1 VMLSGNTIRSALRD
15 HRSGF
20 AITPIL
26 DPAQIA
32 DRDVGVDVRL
42 GPDVIVTRKAT
53 GVVAFDP
60 ADIDTIGEQLR
71 DYQEQFRRPLG
82 SPFYLHPGEFALA
95 RTLEYVSVPEWLS
108 AEAMGRSTW
117 GRLGLIVATA
127 TLIQPGFQGTITL
140 ELANLGTVPIVL
152 YIGLRVA
159 QIVFHPV
166 PGFERTVAQYAGHHP
181 I

>member
-1 VMLSGNTIRSALRD
+1 MLSGRTVRAALRD

-26 DPAQIA
+26 DPSQMKEQ
-32 DRDVGVDVRL
+32 DVGVDLRL

-53 GVVAFDP
+53 GVVAFDA
-60 ADIDTIGEQLR
+60 ADVDTIREQLR
-71 DYQEQFRRPLG
+71 DYQEQFRRPFG

-127 TLIQPGFQGTITL
+127 TLIQPGFQGTVTL

-159 QIVFHPV
+159 QIVFYTV
-166 PGFERTVAQYAGHHP
+166 PGFENTVAQYTR
-181 I
+181 